1 MFGEVLGGC
10 LKLCQKGA
18 AVLLKEV
25 AEDVHRRIREN
36 AEAKN
41 HIPAYTDCGPLS
53 FATGLFKDYG
63 RKANLA
69 RSNVGREALPDFLK
83 RLGVRCGPFSH
94 SPDFRLIAKA
104 PSRFAWS
111 TSWRRSL
118 ALDTVGGTLRIFWC
132 GSFFGSECV
141 QHHAPYGS
149 KPISP

>member
-41 HIPAYTDCGPLS
+41 HIPACMDCGPLS

-69 RSNVGREALPDFLK
+69 RSSVGREAVPDFLK
-83 RLGVRCGPFSH
+83 RLGLRCGPFSH

-104 PSRFAWS
+104 PSLFAWS

-118 ALDTVGGTLRIFWC
+118 ALDTVGGTLRIFRC
-132 GSFFGSECV
+132 GSFFGSERV
-141 QHHAPYGS
+141 
-149 KPISP
+149 